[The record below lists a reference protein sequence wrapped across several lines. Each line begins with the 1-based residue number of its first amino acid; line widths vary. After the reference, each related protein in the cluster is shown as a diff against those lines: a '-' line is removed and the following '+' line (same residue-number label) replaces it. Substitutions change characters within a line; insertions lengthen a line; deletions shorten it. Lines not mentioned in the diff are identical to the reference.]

1 MRQIALCALKD
12 LYLYRYR
19 WRSASVVCRLLFL
32 LLRYYY
38 SLRIVNINFL
48 FLSIL
53 KMGNPALFI
62 KVKRLTDDVL
72 ISLLT
77 LFEKSESFIINSF
90 DNVHY
95 YPHIHCEGVKLLCT
109 CISPFPIVEQFWKN
123 SGFECFLTRRKK
135 ISVVVD
141 HDKSIKR
148 FLWRET
154 AACHQESTSRRQ
166 PGRMF
171 NNTWHPRE
179 DYCRPLLLLKKKL
192 YISLKTLFLIN
203 EERWNIT

>member
-38 SLRIVNINFL
+38 SLRIVNINLL
-48 FLSIL
+48 FLSIF

-77 LFEKSESFIINSF
+77 LVWKVWEF
-90 DNVHY
+90 Y
-95 YPHIHCEGVKLLCT
+95 YQFLWQCANIVRVWNCFALAFHHFLLLNNFGK
-109 CISPFPIVEQFWKN
+109 IQVLR
-123 SGFECFLTRRKK
+123 FECFLTRRKK
-135 ISVVVD
+135 ISVVID

-148 FLWRET
+148 FFWRET